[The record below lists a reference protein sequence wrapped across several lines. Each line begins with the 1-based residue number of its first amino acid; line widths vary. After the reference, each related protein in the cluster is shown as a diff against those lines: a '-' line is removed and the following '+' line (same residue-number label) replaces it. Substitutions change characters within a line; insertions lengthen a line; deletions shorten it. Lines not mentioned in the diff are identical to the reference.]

1 MYSGMG
7 DLIGG
12 ISIANSLDV
21 ETLKQ
26 KVEKQEK
33 EIADLKQRL
42 KALEAVVLEMGTV
55 VLDQE
60 YIENSEECEHEKIFY
75 VRIGHGRASR

>member
-55 VLDQE
+55 VPDQE
-60 YIENSEECEHEKIFY
+60 YIENSEE
-75 VRIGHGRASR
+75 

>member
-7 DLIGG
+7 DLIGR

-60 YIENSEECEHEKIFY
+60 YIENSEE
-75 VRIGHGRASR
+75 

>member
-21 ETLKQ
+21 ETLK
-26 KVEKQEK
+26 KKKKKQEK

-42 KALEAVVLEMGTV
+42 KVLESII
-55 VLDQE
+55 LDQE
-60 YIENSEECEHEKIFY
+60 DIENSEE
-75 VRIGHGRASR
+75 

>member
-42 KALEAVVLEMGTV
+42 KALEAVVLEMGTG

-60 YIENSEECEHEKIFY
+60 YIENSEE
-75 VRIGHGRASR
+75 

>member
-1 MYSGMG
+1 MVEERRCLQMYSGMG

-42 KALEAVVLEMGTV
+42 KVLESII
-55 VLDQE
+55 LDQE
-60 YIENSEECEHEKIFY
+60 DIENSEE
-75 VRIGHGRASR
+75 

>member
-42 KALEAVVLEMGTV
+42 KALEAVVLEIGTV

-60 YIENSEECEHEKIFY
+60 YIENSEE
-75 VRIGHGRASR
+75 

>member
-42 KALEAVVLEMGTV
+42 KALEAVVL
-55 VLDQE
+55 DQE
-60 YIENSEECEHEKIFY
+60 DIENSEE
-75 VRIGHGRASR
+75 

>member
-7 DLIGG
+7 DVISG

-60 YIENSEECEHEKIFY
+60 YIENSEE
-75 VRIGHGRASR
+75 

>member
-1 MYSGMG
+1 MVEERRCLQTYSGMG

-60 YIENSEECEHEKIFY
+60 YIENSEE
-75 VRIGHGRASR
+75 

>member
-33 EIADLKQRL
+33 EIADLRQRL

-60 YIENSEECEHEKIFY
+60 YIENSEE
-75 VRIGHGRASR
+75 

>member
-33 EIADLKQRL
+33 EIADLKRRL
-42 KALEAVVLEMGTV
+42 KVLESII
-55 VLDQE
+55 LDQE
-60 YIENSEECEHEKIFY
+60 DIENLEE
-75 VRIGHGRASR
+75 

>member
-1 MYSGMG
+1 MVEERRCLQMYSGMG

-60 YIENSEECEHEKIFY
+60 YIENSEE
-75 VRIGHGRASR
+75 

>member
-55 VLDQE
+55 VLDQK
-60 YIENSEECEHEKIFY
+60 YIENSEE
-75 VRIGHGRASR
+75 

>member
-42 KALEAVVLEMGTV
+42 KVLESII
-55 VLDQE
+55 LDQE
-60 YIENSEECEHEKIFY
+60 DIENSEE
-75 VRIGHGRASR
+75 

>member
-7 DLIGG
+7 DVISG
-12 ISIANSLDV
+12 ISIANSIEV
-21 ETLKQ
+21 NTLKQ
-26 KVEKQEK
+26 KVEEQEK
-33 EIADLKQRL
+33 EIADLRQRL

-60 YIENSEECEHEKIFY
+60 YIENSEE
-75 VRIGHGRASR
+75 

>member
-60 YIENSEECEHEKIFY
+60 YIENSEE
-75 VRIGHGRASR
+75 

>member
-33 EIADLKQRL
+33 EIADLKRRL
-42 KALEAVVLEMGTV
+42 KVLESII
-55 VLDQE
+55 LDQE
-60 YIENSEECEHEKIFY
+60 DIENSEE
-75 VRIGHGRASR
+75 

>member
-1 MYSGMG
+1 MYSGLG

-42 KALEAVVLEMGTV
+42 KALEAVVLEMGTG

-60 YIENSEECEHEKIFY
+60 YIENSEE
-75 VRIGHGRASR
+75 

>member
-1 MYSGMG
+1 MNSGMG

-42 KALEAVVLEMGTV
+42 KVLESII
-55 VLDQE
+55 LDQE
-60 YIENSEECEHEKIFY
+60 DIENSEE
-75 VRIGHGRASR
+75 